1 MLVNTTERLQPHAD
15 NCSTA
20 SRSLQTGIVDMD
32 ALEEKALEF
41 RPKMI
46 ICGASA
52 YPRDWDYKR
61 FREIADK
68 VGAYLIVDMAHIRW
82 EQRAA
87 PWQIGGFRAWAWWMV
102 LRRGVC

>member
-1 MLVNTTERLQPHAD
+1 
-15 NCSTA
+15 
-20 SRSLQTGIVDMD
+20 MD
-32 ALEEKALEF
+32 KLEERALEF

-68 VGAYLIVDMAHIRW
+68 VGAFLLVDMAHIRC
-82 EQRAA
+82 AA
-87 PWQIGGFRAWAWWMV
+87 FLTHAVRCGSRDV
-102 LRRGVC
+102 HVRCST

>member
-1 MLVNTTERLQPHAD
+1 VPGACVPHGATWCHCIW
-15 NCSTA
+15 CSPLILPGA
-20 SRSLQTGIVDMD
+20 ASLQSGYVDMD
-32 ALEEKALEF
+32 KLEEKAMEY

-68 VGAYLIVDMAHIRW
+68 VRSRPRHCCT
-82 EQRAA
+82 
-87 PWQIGGFRAWAWWMV
+87 
-102 LRRGVC
+102 LRVAG

>member
-1 MLVNTTERLQPHAD
+1 M
-15 NCSTA
+15 
-20 SRSLQTGIVDMD
+20 LQTGYVDMD
-32 ALEEKALEF
+32 KLEERALEF

-68 VGAYLIVDMAHIRW
+68 VGAFLMVDMAHIRCVGSATW
-82 EQRAA
+82 
-87 PWQIGGFRAWAWWMV
+87 
-102 LRRGVC
+102 

>member
-1 MLVNTTERLQPHAD
+1 MALHSDVLLQPGVSCD
-15 NCSTA
+15 
-20 SRSLQTGIVDMD
+20 SLPDLPRPLLRPHSQSGYVDMD
-32 ALEEKALEF
+32 KLEEKAMEY

-68 VGAYLIVDMAHIRW
+68 V
-82 EQRAA
+82 
-87 PWQIGGFRAWAWWMV
+87 
-102 LRRGVC
+102 RRGLLGSCC